1 VVGIGFLAAQGSCH
15 MKKEAIVAVVLAWVL
30 SGCMGALDEV
40 EDPLGVVLENDSLGV
55 WTRVEP
61 AVQYNKDNV
70 FELIDGE
77 AELYFPYGFKRVVAV
92 EYAAVD
98 DKDMTVSVEA
108 YELGSLLDAFGVY
121 SNYRDE
127 ESKMAEVGTEAVAG
141 STQVMFYQD
150 RFFVKAR
157 TNKTDRQDKLLEF
170 ARKLSE
176 VLPQHKAAPPEPA
189 LLDIKGAIP
198 MTRQY
203 LAQSVLGYE
212 FFKKGLVAK
221 AFLGEAPQ
229 TDVKPLRVFVL
240 MEKTPG
246 EAAQTISHYIA
257 YLDKNQ
263 AAHEWLA
270 LGGAQVLKGE
280 DPLHKGVLLK
290 QHGPYVLGVAKL
302 APDMDGT
309 ALLDRLDKKV
319 AGAK

>member
-1 VVGIGFLAAQGSCH
+1 MNEFKLAVLILLLAGGAGLYA
-15 MKKEAIVAVVLAWVL
+15 EAV
-30 SGCMGALDEV
+30 
-40 EDPLGVVLENDSLGV
+40 DPLAGLLNVDTLGT

-61 AVQYNKDNV
+61 AVEYNKDNV

-77 AELYFPYGFKRVVAV
+77 AELYFPYGFKRVVAA
-92 EYAAVD
+92 EYAAAD

-108 YELGSLLDAFGVY
+108 YELGSLLNAFGVY

-127 ESKMAEVGTEAVAG
+127 ESKTADVGTEAVAG
-141 STQVMFYQD
+141 STQVMFYQG

-170 ARKLSE
+170 ARELAKS
-176 VLPQHKAAPPEPA
+176 LPQHKSAPPEPA
-189 LLDIKGAIP
+189 LLDIQGVIP
-198 MTRQY
+198 MTQQY

-212 FFKKGLVAK
+212 FFKKGLVGK

-229 TDVKPLRVFVL
+229 KDVKPLRVFVL

-246 EAAQTISHYIA
+246 EAAQTVSNYIA

-263 AAHEWLA
+263 AAHHWA
-270 LGGAQVLKGE
+270 AMGGAQVLKAE

-290 QHGPYVLGVAKL
+290 QHGAYVIGVAKL

-309 ALLDRLDKKV
+309 PLLQRLDKKL
-319 AGAK
+319 AAAN